1 MQTLGGNGR
10 KAGIGIAQNQKC
22 IRLDLIHQLIGAV
35 DDVTHSCTQVISYG
49 IHIPDPDFYCVEHPD
64 GIAPASKSAQTIVRY
79 ADTGAPAGIAFKGN
93 QYRTVCFG
101 FPLEALKEEKDLHS
115 IIGACLMFI
124 AE

>member
-1 MQTLGGNGR
+1 MTAGGAL
-10 KAGIGIAQNQKC
+10 KWT
-22 IRLDLIHQLIGAV
+22 DLSGHKYIYSA
-35 DDVTHSCTQVISYG
+35 
-49 IHIPDPDFYCVEHPD
+49 PDPDFYCVEHPD